1 MQALIHYSE
10 VVGVGIG
17 FLGVLVL
24 GFWSFNRITHWILDA
39 WLRWRVP
46 DGRAQDDYTLSYL
59 ESHRDRE

>member
-1 MQALIHYSE
+1 MQALIHGTD

-24 GFWSFNRITHWILDA
+24 GFLSFIRITRWILDA
-39 WLRWRVP
+39 WLHWRVP
-46 DGRAQDDYTLSYL
+46 DDRAQDDYTLSYL